1 MDLRPLTLAEL
12 LDRAFSLYRR
22 HVWMFAGIMA
32 TPAVLGIV
40 WGALMQLPN
49 FALQSNPHMTPP
61 EVLRVFIPFFAAGLV
76 FFVFY
81 FVAYACAIG
90 ATTIAVS
97 QIYLGRDATVKSAYG
112 AMKPRLGRLILLMIW
127 AALRVGGA
135 GFGVAVAGSITAG
148 IVAGVVGRPAGPI
161 LAVVVAIGTML
172 STLAL
177 VLFMGVRYGVSVP
190 AVTLED
196 QPASAALARSVD
208 LTASNRWRV
217 FLVILCAVVV
227 SYATILLVQGPFMVA
242 QMVAGPGT
250 RLAQLLLLVGVAM
263 GGLGS
268 MFTGPVMIIGL
279 VLIYYDLRIR
289 KEAFDLQVM
298 LEAIDR

>member
-32 TPAVLGIV
+32 LPAALGIAMV
-40 WGALMQLPN
+40 AVMQIPSL
-49 FALQSNPHMTPP
+49 ALQAQPHMTPQ
-61 EVLRVFIPFFAAGLV
+61 EVLGMAIPLFGAAVLL
-76 FFVFY
+76 FLLY
-81 FVAYACAIG
+81 FVSYAFALG

-97 QIYLGRDATVKSAYG
+97 QIYLGRDATVKSAYR
-112 AMKPRLGRLILLMIW
+112 AVKDRVGRLLLLMIW
-127 AALRVGGA
+127 TALRVGGA
-135 GFGVAVAGSITAG
+135 GVAVILVGGITAALIG
-148 IVAGVVGRPAGPI
+148 ALVQRPLGPA
-161 LAVVVAIGTML
+161 LAVLVILCTMA
-172 STLAL
+172 STLVL
-177 VLFMGVRYGVSVP
+177 VTFMGVRYGVSVP

-208 LTASNRWRV
+208 LTSANWWRV

-227 SYATILLVQGPFMVA
+227 AWATSLLLQGPFMFAHAFVE
-242 QMVAGPGT
+242 PDT
-250 RLAQLLLLVGVAM
+250 RTGQLLLLVGAAV
-263 GGLGS
+263 GGIGT